1 MSLKQPLTFQKQ
13 MRKELLTLSKVQA
26 KEIVDIQLPKGI
38 DESKGGGVFLFLHFG
53 NFFLS
58 GVALQTFLNLK
69 YTAIASTLNFKLM
82 SKEEE
87 AFWVRVHTQA
97 NRIYSRPMFLTHE
110 LDTREI
116 ISYLRAGNFLGAAL
130 DVSETAQKHK
140 FSPFQFLNNEIMLQ
154 TGPARL
160 ARMAEV
166 PIYGLTIAYNKRKK
180 KHELHITQP
189 YSSKEVEDSV
199 QAILQKMEPIIEKN
213 MDQLFH
219 DLFFLFSKNNLKD
232 VMIEAKPSLERKA
245 KTHAPVAKVQSDLPS
260 NFSPRYESEIT
271 SWHPHRGFAYDL
283 IRELNPKI
291 IVELGVHFGDSY
303 FTFCQACEE
312 LELNTQLYGIDHWQG
327 DEQAGFF
334 GDEVF
339 EEVSDYET
347 EFYEENSTLIKTNFD
362 DALGE
367 FSDGSIDLLHID
379 GSHEYENI
387 RNDFHN
393 WLPKIRKGGKILIHD
408 ILVERED
415 FGVRKFWNEISQT
428 YNTQSHPE
436 GFGLGIVNC

>member
-1 MSLKQPLTFQKQ
+1 
-13 MRKELLTLSKVQA
+13 
-26 KEIVDIQLPKGI
+26 
-38 DESKGGGVFLFLHFG
+38 
-53 NFFLS
+53 
-58 GVALQTFLNLK
+58 
-69 YTAIASTLNFKLM
+69 
-82 SKEEE
+82 
-87 AFWVRVHTQA
+87 
-97 NRIYSRPMFLTHE
+97 
-110 LDTREI
+110 
-116 ISYLRAGNFLGAAL
+116 
-130 DVSETAQKHK
+130 
-140 FSPFQFLNNEIMLQ
+140 
-154 TGPARL
+154 
-160 ARMAEV
+160 
-166 PIYGLTIAYNKRKK
+166 LTIAYNKEKK

-219 DLFFLFSKNNLKD
+219 DLFFLFSKNNLRD
-232 VMIEAKPSLERKA
+232 VMIEAKSSPRRKA
-245 KTHAPVAKVQSDLPS
+245 KKHAPVAKVQSELPP

-283 IRELNPKI
+283 IRELNPQI

-393 WLPKIRKGGKILIHD
+393 WLPKMRKGGKILIHD

-428 YNTQSHPE
+428 YKTQSHPE

>member
-1 MSLKQPLTFQKQ
+1 
-13 MRKELLTLSKVQA
+13 
-26 KEIVDIQLPKGI
+26 
-38 DESKGGGVFLFLHFG
+38 
-53 NFFLS
+53 
-58 GVALQTFLNLK
+58 
-69 YTAIASTLNFKLM
+69 
-82 SKEEE
+82 
-87 AFWVRVHTQA
+87 
-97 NRIYSRPMFLTHE
+97 
-110 LDTREI
+110 
-116 ISYLRAGNFLGAAL
+116 
-130 DVSETAQKHK
+130 
-140 FSPFQFLNNEIMLQ
+140 
-154 TGPARL
+154 
-160 ARMAEV
+160 
-166 PIYGLTIAYNKRKK
+166 
-180 KHELHITQP
+180 
-189 YSSKEVEDSV
+189 
-199 QAILQKMEPIIEKN
+199 
-213 MDQLFH
+213 
-219 DLFFLFSKNNLKD
+219 
-232 VMIEAKPSLERKA
+232 
-245 KTHAPVAKVQSDLPS
+245 
-260 NFSPRYESEIT
+260 
-271 SWHPHRGFAYDL
+271 L

-334 GDEVF
+334 GEEVF
-339 EEVSDYET
+339 EEVSSYET